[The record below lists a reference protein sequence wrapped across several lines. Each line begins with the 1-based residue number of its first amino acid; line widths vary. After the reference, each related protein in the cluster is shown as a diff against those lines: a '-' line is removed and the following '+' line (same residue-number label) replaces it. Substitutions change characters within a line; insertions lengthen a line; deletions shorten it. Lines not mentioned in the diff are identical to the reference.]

1 LTDSSISSL
10 FDLFTMLKDDTPFD
24 FKKASRLRS
33 SSELL
38 KNSSIRRAAFPAVGV
53 DMVSACMGCVVSAS
67 SASAA

>member
-1 LTDSSISSL
+1 
-10 FDLFTMLKDDTPFD
+10 MLKDDTPFD